1 MKLYVGTRKGLFVV
15 TERGVGKPH
24 FLGDPVSM
32 VLPDR
37 DGTLYT
43 ALNLGHFGV
52 KLHRSENGG
61 KSWQEVAA
69 PEYPPQPKDSQD
81 KTPWKLVQLWSL
93 ESDGQ
98 RLWAGTIPG
107 GLFTSEDRGK
117 SWQLVQSLWNRL
129 ERLEWGGGG
138 YDYAGIDSIAIDP
151 KDPRRVTVAVSTGG
165 AWQTRDGGRSWA
177 ICAQGM
183 YAEYMPPE
191 RKFEQNAQ
199 DVHRLVLC
207 PAQPDVMWAQHHNG
221 VFRTTD
227 GAKTWH
233 EVATIKPSKFG
244 FAVAVHPRDPDLA
257 WFVPAVKDERRVPV
271 DAKLVVAR
279 TRDGGKSF
287 QVLRKGL
294 PQKHAYD
301 LVYRHCLDVDRT
313 GKRLAFGST
322 TGNLWL
328 SANQG
333 DSWRCLSTHLPP
345 IHCVRFG

>member
-1 MKLYVGTRKGLFVV
+1 
-15 TERGVGKPH
+15 
-24 FLGDPVSM
+24 
-32 VLPDR
+32 
-37 DGTLYT
+37 
-43 ALNLGHFGV
+43 
-52 KLHRSENGG
+52 
-61 KSWQEVAA
+61 
-69 PEYPPQPKDSQD
+69 
-81 KTPWKLVQLWSL
+81 VQLWSL

-107 GLFTSEDRGK
+107 GLFTSEDRGR
-117 SWQLVQSLWNRL
+117 SWQLVQGLWNRP
-129 ERLEWGGGG
+129 ERLDWGGGG

-151 KDPRRVTVAVSTGG
+151 KDPQRVTVAVSTGG
-165 AWQTRDGGRSWA
+165 AWQTRDGGGSWA

-207 PAQPDVMWAQHHNG
+207 AAQPDVMWAQHHNG
-221 VFRTTD
+221 VFRSTD
-227 GAKTWH
+227 GARTWH
-233 EVATIKPSKFG
+233 DVAAIKPSKFG
-244 FAVAVHPRDPDLA
+244 FAVAVHPKDPDTA

-333 DSWRCLSTHLPP
+333 DSWRCLSNHLPP